1 MKSWRALLPAL
12 TISAVFAAEPRTIE
26 LWPEGVPG
34 LKADAGPEREENGR
48 FLNIHRPSVVVYPP
62 PAGKAI
68 GTAVIYAPGGGYGRV
83 AAGTGGGE
91 ITRWLTRT
99 GVTVF
104 MLKYRNAE
112 YGHPAPLRDVL
123 RAVRLLRSRSAEL
136 GLAPDRI
143 GIIGGSAGGHLAA
156 SAGTLFEHAD
166 GRTGAALDAVSG
178 RPDFMIL
185 VFPVISMIAPH
196 AHAPSKEALLGAEP
210 STELVRTLSV
220 EHQVTAR
227 TPPAF
232 IVHSAEDAVVPVE
245 NSIDFYLALRR
256 AGVAA
261 ELHLY
266 PRGPHGSGMSATLG
280 PTAEWPRHCEAWMRF
295 NGWLPAGESR

>member
-1 MKSWRALLPAL
+1 M
-12 TISAVFAAEPRTIE
+12 
-26 LWPEGVPG
+26 
-34 LKADAGPEREENGR
+34 
-48 FLNIHRPSVVVYPP
+48 YPP
-62 PAGKAI
+62 PSGQAN
-68 GTAVIYAPGGGYGRV
+68 GTAVLYAPGGGYVRV

-91 ITRWLTRT
+91 ITRWLTST

-104 MLKYRNAE
+104 LLKYRNAE

-166 GRTGAALDAVSG
+166 GRTGASLDAVSG

-196 AHAPSKEALLGAEP
+196 AHAPSKRALLGAEP
-210 STELVRTLSV
+210 SAELVRTLSV

-232 IVHSAEDAVVPVE
+232 IVHSAEDAVVPME

-295 NGWLPAGESR
+295 NRWLPAGESR

>member
-12 TISAVFAAEPRTIE
+12 MISAVFAAEPRTIE

-62 PAGKAI
+62 PSGQAN
-68 GTAVIYAPGGGYGRV
+68 GTAVLYAPGGGYVRV
-83 AAGTGGGE
+83 AAGTEGGE
-91 ITRWLTRT
+91 ITRWLTST

-104 MLKYRNAE
+104 LLKYRNAE

-196 AHAPSKEALLGAEP
+196 AHAPSKRALLGAEP
-210 STELVRTLSV
+210 SAELVRTLSV

-295 NGWLPAGESR
+295 NRWLPAGESR